1 MNKPFKFS
9 ERLKSFDYAFQGLKT
24 FFLTQHNVWLHCL
37 AAILAITLSCVLHIS
52 STEWLFVVFTIGLVF
67 ITEMLNTAIEYLCD
81 AITLET
87 HPLIKK
93 VKDVSAAAVLL
104 ASVVAVIIGL
114 IIFMPRLINLLS
126 A

>member
-9 ERLKSFDYAFQGLKT
+9 DRLKSFDYAFQGLKT
-24 FFLTQHNVWLHCL
+24 FFLTQHNAWVHCL
-37 AAILAITLSCVLHIS
+37 AAVLAITLSYVLHINI
-52 STEWLFVVFTIGLVF
+52 TEWLFVIFAIGLVF
-67 ITEMLNTAIEYLCD
+67 ITEMLNTAIEFLCD

-87 HPLIKK
+87 HPRIKK

-104 ASVVAVIIGL
+104 ASVVAAIIGL
-114 IIFMPRLINLLS
+114 IIFIPRLINLFS